1 MDHEMRELVTA
12 AATESQLR
20 AASRKKGY
28 GGLLESGV
36 IKMLQGLTTAE
47 EVLGVTF
54 SEDIGD
60 IGVEQEGQTVVI
72 SETPEK

>member
-12 AATESQLR
+12 KATESQLR
-20 AASRKKGY
+20 VAARKKGY
-28 GGLLESGV
+28 GGLLESGI
-36 IKMLQGLTTAE
+36 IKMLNGLTTAE

-60 IGVEQEGQTVVI
+60 VGIEQEGQTVVI
-72 SETPEK
+72 PETPEK

>member
-1 MDHEMRELVTA
+1 MDTELRELVTA
-12 AATESQLR
+12 KASESQLR

-54 SEDIGD
+54 SEDIGV
-60 IGVEQEGQTVVI
+60 VEPEQVGQTVVI
-72 SETPEK
+72 SETPGK